1 MNWIV
6 KIFYFILKSLVS
18 IIFLIFIL
26 IAGGVSAFIIYQ
38 DIYSVP
44 DTVVPSVI
52 GEELKVAQEKLYN
65 AGLQIKVSGDE
76 FDEKISPNKIITQDP
91 ASGSKVK
98 KNREI
103 YVVVS
108 KGVSKESKA
117 IVLNI
122 PDLRNKEL
130 KEATAIIEE
139 YGLTLGRVTYT
150 NHFSVPQGVVIAQT
164 PEPGNIDSGN
174 NTINLLVSKGSY

>member
-6 KIFYFILKSLVS
+6 KIFNIILKSLVS
-18 IIFLIFIL
+18 IIFIIFIVL
-26 IAGGVSAFIIYQ
+26 AGGVSAFIIYLNV
-38 DIYSVP
+38 YSVP
-44 DTVVPSVI
+44 NTVVPSII

-65 AGLQIKVSGDE
+65 AGLQLKVSGDE
-76 FDEKISPNKIITQDP
+76 FDKNISPNKIITQDP
-91 ASGSKVK
+91 ASGSTVK

-103 YVVVS
+103 YVVIS
-108 KGVSKESKA
+108 KGSKA
-117 IVLNI
+117 IALNI

-139 YGLTLGRVTYT
+139 YGLTLGKVTYSK
-150 NHFSVPQGVVIAQT
+150 HFSVPQGVVIAQT
-164 PEPGNIDSGN
+164 PEAGNIVSDN

>member
-6 KIFYFILKSLVS
+6 KIFNFILKSLVS
-18 IIFLIFIL
+18 IIFLIFIV

-38 DIYSVP
+38 NVYSVP
-44 DTVVPSVI
+44 NTVVPSVI
-52 GEELKVAQEKLYN
+52 GDELKVAQEKLYN

-76 FDEKISPNKIITQDP
+76 FDEKISLNKIITQDP
-91 ASGSKVK
+91 ASGSTVK

-108 KGVSKESKA
+108 KGSKT
-117 IVLNI
+117 ITLNI
-122 PDLRNKEL
+122 PDLRSKEL

-139 YGLTLGRVTYT
+139 YGLTLGKVTYT
-150 NHFSVPQGVVIAQT
+150 YHFSVPQGVVIAQT
-164 PEPGNIDSGN
+164 PEPGNINSGN